1 MAQGTSALEGSLPRS
16 AHEALGLHLMG
27 EAVGQ
32 GWTDD
37 EAKSFEDGF
46 REFRQD
52 FDAISKQ
59 YLPHRKPE
67 NLSLFFYN
75 MWKTRI
81 HPQAQAWYERKEV
94 IADCAS
100 YPSSVSSTQEMYLIE
115 FIVAACML
123 LLSVWSTSCTV
134 ANTGSIMSAVCLQVL
149 ALALSCSGAF
159 KCSVVPRSAA
169 LLIHWVA
176 TLFWC

>member
-1 MAQGTSALEGSLPRS
+1 MAQGTSALMDSLPYS
-16 AHEALGLHLMG
+16 AHQPLGLHLMG

-32 GWTDD
+32 GWADE

-52 FDAISKQ
+52 FNSISKR

-81 HPQAQAWYERKEV
+81 HPRAQDWYERKKV
-94 IADCAS
+94 IANCAS
-100 YPSSVSSTQEMYLIE
+100 YPSSVSSTQDIHL
-115 FIVAACML
+115 IVAARML
-123 LLSVWSTSCTV
+123 LLTVWRTCFDILH
-134 ANTGSIMSAVCLQVL
+134 GSKQQIHHVCVF
-149 ALALSCSGAF
+149 ASPGS
-159 KCSVVPRSAA
+159 SVVM
-169 LLIHWVA
+169 HWIFQCKVLCA
-176 TLFWC
+176 EVQHF